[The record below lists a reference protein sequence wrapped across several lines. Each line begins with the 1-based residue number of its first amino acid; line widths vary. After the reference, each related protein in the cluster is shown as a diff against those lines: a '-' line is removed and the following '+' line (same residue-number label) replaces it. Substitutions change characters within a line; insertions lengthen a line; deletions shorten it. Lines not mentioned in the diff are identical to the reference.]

1 MPKNWKYIK
10 KLLEEDFLCEKL
22 KGRITYDLTNY
33 RPATW
38 YQQHF
43 LMKCDDQTL
52 MEASQRWCSV
62 DHRYRKGMPNASR
75 ISARIV
81 EKGYDRYD
89 EDSTKLSEDTRYWLG
104 MYIKEEIEMHIA
116 HRGGIY
122 GVEEIIGAI
131 GEYLHNDIED
141 SLQSGEY
148 FVRALAVVDRRCG
161 KRRLMRY
168 AKQAV
173 SVDDP
178 PWLRRICRT
187 RFEAEGIPYCAAYS
201 EPRS

>member
-10 KLLEEDFLCEKL
+10 KLLETEFLAEKL

-89 EDSTKLSEDTRYWLG
+89 EDSTKLSED
-104 MYIKEEIEMHIA
+104 
-116 HRGGIY
+116 

-131 GEYLHNDIED
+131 SEYLHNDIED